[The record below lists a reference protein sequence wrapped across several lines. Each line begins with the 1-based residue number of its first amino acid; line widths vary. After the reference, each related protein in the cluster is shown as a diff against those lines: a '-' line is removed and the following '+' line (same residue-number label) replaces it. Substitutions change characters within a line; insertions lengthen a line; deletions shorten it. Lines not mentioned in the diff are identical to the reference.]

1 MSKQIRVP
9 KVLEPT
15 IEGIAREAGMEYRH
29 VVQYLIVE
37 GLETLK
43 LRANAISSNGVD
55 VG

>member
-9 KVLEPT
+9 KCLEPT

-29 VVQYLIVE
+29 FVQYLIVE

-43 LRANAISSNGVD
+43 VRANAINSSGKSI
-55 VG
+55 G